1 MKKLLFT
8 KKHLENSFEDGYD
21 NRLDFNEY
29 FETFSKNIAPKE
41 YFEKEDV
48 LKILI
53 NFEKDRDWS
62 GIKNWLDEYILEN
75 SPKVEE
81 EKVPI
86 TYGTIKNTCG
96 WYKWCDITHM
106 NHFVMEEWGEF
117 EDNHILYCKK
127 SQFQKL
133 F

>member
-1 MKKLLFT
+1 M
-8 KKHLENSFEDGYD
+8 ENAFEDGYRNTD
-21 NRLDFNEY
+21 
-29 FETFSKNIAPKE
+29 TFSEYLESFSNNIVPKE

-53 NFEKDRDWS
+53 DFEKDRDWS
-62 GIKNWLDEYILEN
+62 FIVDEGIKNWFDEYILEN
-75 SPKVEE
+75 SSNEIVE

-96 WYKWCDITHM
+96 WSKWCDVTDG
-106 NHFVMEEWGEF
+106 NHYAINEWGDF
-117 EDNHILYCKK
+117 NDSTILYCTK
-127 SQFQKL
+127 SQFKKL